1 MSIGSLMSWN
11 FVDRV
16 RSRDFQYILHCVS
29 SEEIKYCK
37 VSGNNTLMK
46 WKCLRVMYLL
56 FLISSVLYSCSP
68 VMCAGKAGLSMS

>member
-1 MSIGSLMSWN
+1 MMGLYVKSPNHVNWQSNVME

-16 RSRDFQYILHCVS
+16 RSRDFQYILLCVS
-29 SEEIKYCK
+29 SEEMKYCK

-56 FLISSVLYSCSP
+56 FLISSVL
-68 VMCAGKAGLSMS
+68 